1 MKKSTIW
8 TVWEVPLLV
17 AAMLL
22 MLAGIMSHFQR
33 LRMDDELSALL
44 PDAPLASMHIASLSA
59 RLPQLLD
66 SAPYRHI
73 LTSPAFQQLRQTPE
87 WKEFAAS
94 FPEKFLLNP
103 MRLIGEDVIVSI
115 HENSGNEDI
124 PPTLLLSRVDWV
136 ARKTEQLFY
145 AYDTF
150 SWKRTITV
158 AQPGSRFAL
167 YRFQQDDMLFP
178 LYYTVIDDVFFLST
192 SLPLLDK
199 TVKKAIT
206 TNAYPGWETQ
216 LLSVK
221 IQPAEFLRTLA
232 RSPLFEIDQDALPA
246 ISPDAE
252 FALSFNAF
260 PDEIRLEA
268 VLSSVKTPWHGVLT
282 QDEMRDNTPLRGVST
297 DIEQDTAI
305 FAGLNQSEIA
315 RMIDQLMMIFPKME
329 RPVLLPEIAELQAI
343 TDERIECQSSSRVA
357 GMVYAMPEVSCLTA
371 FRESPEIA
379 MTAMQRT
386 LTSLLD
392 QNLPSR
398 QRNMVKQSVG
408 SHQNVAMV
416 TVSLLFQELLA
427 YGVVPAQTNGIGVL
441 SASSKTL
448 KREMDRLF
456 ALEQAPPYRMTAE
469 RGAVAHIV
477 IQPPQFADL
486 LKNLA
491 QTPTFAILMP
501 KKKHPQFYASLPLA
515 LLAFNALPPIML
527 DAQVNDATLTYSL
540 RLRHQ

>member
-1 MKKSTIW
+1 MKKTNIWTIW
-8 TVWEVPLLV
+8 AVPLLV
-17 AAMLL
+17 AAILL
-22 MLAGIMSHFQR
+22 MLAGIMSYFQR
-33 LRMDDELSALL
+33 LRVEAELSALL
-44 PDAPLASMHIASLSA
+44 PDAPLASIHIASLSA
-59 RLPQLLD
+59 RLPQLSD

-73 LTSPAFQQLRQTPE
+73 LTAPAFQQLQQTPE

-158 AQPGSRFAL
+158 AQPGSRFAI
-167 YRFQQDDMLFP
+167 YQFQQNDMLFP

-192 SLPLLDK
+192 SLPLLNK

-206 TNAYPGWETQ
+206 TRAHPGGETP

-252 FALSFNAF
+252 FALSLDAF

-268 VLSSVKTPWHGVLT
+268 ALSSVKTPWQGVLT
-282 QDEMRDNTPLRGVST
+282 QDEMTETPRLGIST
-297 DIEQDTAI
+297 NIEQDTAI
-305 FAGLNQSEIA
+305 FVGLNQSEIT
-315 RMIDQLMMIFPKME
+315 RMLEQLLMIFPKME
-329 RPVLLPEIAELQAI
+329 RPVLLPEIAELQTM
-343 TDERIECQSSSRVA
+343 TDERIECQSSSHVA
-357 GMVYAMPEVSCLTA
+357 GVVYAMPDVSCLTA
-371 FRESPEIA
+371 FRASPDIA
-379 MTAMQRT
+379 MAAMQRT
-386 LTSLLD
+386 LTSVLD
-392 QNLPSR
+392 QNLPSG
-398 QRNMVKQSVG
+398 QRNMVKQSVETYR
-408 SHQNVAMV
+408 NAAMV
-416 TVSLLFQELLA
+416 KVALLFQELFA
-427 YGVVPAQTNGIGVL
+427 YGVVPSQTNGIGVL

-456 ALEQAPPYRMTAE
+456 VLEQAPPYRMTAE

-515 LLAFNALPPIML
+515 LFAFNALPPIIL

-540 RLRHQ
+540 CLTAP